1 LYVELKMNKFQA
13 GDIFT
18 FELPSNEY
26 IFGRIML
33 DIKEQCIRPK
43 LIKHDSALSFFN
55 GSILVEIYK
64 STAVKTIADLSEILI
79 PGIFIDTDY
88 LEAGYWN
95 IVNHKD
101 VNPQEVEFPEYLVGS
116 GLRAKF
122 IRGEISLNLDLRES
136 DVERV
141 NVYGTKKSSA
151 TLGEICL
158 YHLGRSHEINNPRL
172 KNIEL
177 RSLKNSDLR
186 FSQHRSEIYG
196 FLGEDPNQS
205 YDKMSTKFG
214 YDIQRFYINKK

>member
-1 LYVELKMNKFQA
+1 MVKFQS

-18 FELPSNEY
+18 FKLSTDEY
-26 IFGRIML
+26 MCGRIML
-33 DIKEQCIRPK
+33 DIKKQCVSPK
-43 LIKHDSALSFFN
+43 LLPPDSPLYFFN
-55 GSILVEIYK
+55 GSLLVEIYK
-64 STAVKTIADLSEILI
+64 STAKQPVIDNSEILI
-79 PGIFIDTDY
+79 PGIFLDSDS
-88 LEAGYWN
+88 LEYGIWS
-95 IVNHKD
+95 IIGHQD
-101 VNPQEVEFPEYLVGS
+101 VNPEEVEIPEYLVGS

-122 IRGEISLNLDLRES
+122 VRGEISLNLDLRES
-136 DVERV
+136 DVDRV

-205 YDKMSTKFG
+205 YYKMSTKFG

>member
-1 LYVELKMNKFQA
+1 MVKFQT

-18 FELPSNEY
+18 FKLSTNEY
-26 IFGRIML
+26 ICGRIML
-33 DIKEQCIRPK
+33 DIKKQCVSPK
-43 LIKHDSALSFFN
+43 LLPPDSPLYFFN
-55 GSILVEIYK
+55 GSPLVEIYK
-64 STAVKTIADLSEILI
+64 STAKQPVIDNSEILI
-79 PGIFIDTDY
+79 PGIFLDSDSLKYGIWSII
-88 LEAGYWN
+88 G
-95 IVNHKD
+95 HQD
-101 VNPQEVEFPEYLVGS
+101 VNPEEVEIPEYLVGS

-122 IRGEISLNLDLRES
+122 VRGEISLNLDLRES
-136 DVERV
+136 DVDRV

-205 YDKMSTKFG
+205 YYKMSTKFG

>member
-1 LYVELKMNKFQA
+1 MVKFQS

-18 FELPSNEY
+18 FKLSTDEY
-26 IFGRIML
+26 MCGRIML
-33 DIKEQCIRPK
+33 DIKKQCVSPK
-43 LIKHDSALSFFN
+43 LLPPDSPLYFFN
-55 GSILVEIYK
+55 GSLLVEIYK
-64 STAVKTIADLSEILI
+64 STAKQPVIDNSEILI
-79 PGIFIDTDY
+79 PGIFLDSDS
-88 LEAGYWN
+88 LEYGIWS
-95 IVNHKD
+95 IIGHQD
-101 VNPQEVEFPEYLVGS
+101 VNPEEVEFPEYLVGS

-122 IRGEISLNLDLRES
+122 VRGEISLNLDLRES
-136 DVERV
+136 DVDRV

-205 YDKMSTKFG
+205 YYKMSTKFG

>member
-1 LYVELKMNKFQA
+1 L
-13 GDIFT
+13 
-18 FELPSNEY
+18 
-26 IFGRIML
+26 
-33 DIKEQCIRPK
+33 
-43 LIKHDSALSFFN
+43 FN
-55 GSILVEIYK
+55 GSLLVEIYK
-64 STAVKTIADLSEILI
+64 STAKQPVIDNSEILI
-79 PGIFIDTDY
+79 PGIFLGSDC
-88 LEAGYWN
+88 LESGTWS
-95 IVNHKD
+95 IIGHQD

-116 GLRAKF
+116 GLCAKF
-122 IRGEISLNLDLRES
+122 VRGEISLNLDLRES
-136 DVERV
+136 DVDRV

-205 YDKMSTKFG
+205 YYKMSTKFG
-214 YDIQRFYINKK
+214 YDIQRFYDNKK

>member
-1 LYVELKMNKFQA
+1 MVKFQS

-18 FELPSNEY
+18 FKLSTDEY
-26 IFGRIML
+26 MCGRIML
-33 DIKEQCIRPK
+33 DIKKQCVSPK
-43 LIKHDSALSFFN
+43 LLPPDSPLYFFN
-55 GSILVEIYK
+55 GSLLVEIYK
-64 STAVKTIADLSEILI
+64 STAKQPVIDNSEILI
-79 PGIFIDTDY
+79 PGIFLGSDS
-88 LEAGYWN
+88 LEYGIWS
-95 IVNHKD
+95 IIGHQD
-101 VNPQEVEFPEYLVGS
+101 VNPEEVEFPEYLVGS

-122 IRGEISLNLDLRES
+122 VRGEISLNLDLRES
-136 DVERV
+136 DVDRV

-205 YDKMSTKFG
+205 YYKMSTKFG

>member
-1 LYVELKMNKFQA
+1 MVKFQS

-18 FELPSNEY
+18 FKLSTDEY
-26 IFGRIML
+26 MFGRIML
-33 DIKEQCIRPK
+33 DIKKQCVSPK
-43 LIKHDSALSFFN
+43 LLPPDSPLYFFN
-55 GSILVEIYK
+55 GSLLVEIYK
-64 STAVKTIADLSEILI
+64 STAKQPVIDNSEILI
-79 PGIFIDTDY
+79 PGIFLDSDS
-88 LEAGYWN
+88 LEYGIWS
-95 IVNHKD
+95 IIGHQD
-101 VNPQEVEFPEYLVGS
+101 VNPEEVEIPEYLVGS

-122 IRGEISLNLDLRES
+122 VRGEISLNLDLRES
-136 DVERV
+136 DVDRV

-205 YDKMSTKFG
+205 YYKMSTKFG

>member
-1 LYVELKMNKFQA
+1 MVKFQT

-18 FELPSNEY
+18 FKLSTDEY
-26 IFGRIML
+26 MCGRIML
-33 DIKEQCIRPK
+33 DIKKQCVRPK
-43 LIKHDSALSFFN
+43 LLPPNSPLNFFN
-55 GSILVEIYK
+55 GSLLVEIYK
-64 STAVKTIADLSEILI
+64 STAIQPIIDNSEILI
-79 PGIFIDTDY
+79 PGIFIGSDC
-88 LEAGYWN
+88 LESGTWS
-95 IVNHKD
+95 IIGHQD

-122 IRGEISLNLDLRES
+122 VRGEISLNLDLRES
-136 DVERV
+136 DVDRV

-205 YDKMSTKFG
+205 YYKMSTKFG
-214 YDIQRFYINKK
+214 YDIQRFYDNKK

>member
-1 LYVELKMNKFQA
+1 
-13 GDIFT
+13 
-18 FELPSNEY
+18 
-26 IFGRIML
+26 ML
-33 DIKEQCIRPK
+33 DIKKQCVSPK
-43 LIKHDSALSFFN
+43 LLPPDSPLYFFN
-55 GSILVEIYK
+55 GSLLVEIYK
-64 STAVKTIADLSEILI
+64 STAKQPVIDNSEILI
-79 PGIFIDTDY
+79 PGIFLDSDS
-88 LEAGYWN
+88 LEYGIWS
-95 IVNHKD
+95 IIGHQD
-101 VNPQEVEFPEYLVGS
+101 VNPEEVEIPEYLVGS

-122 IRGEISLNLDLRES
+122 VRGEISLNLDLRES
-136 DVERV
+136 DVDRV

-205 YDKMSTKFG
+205 YYKMSTKFG